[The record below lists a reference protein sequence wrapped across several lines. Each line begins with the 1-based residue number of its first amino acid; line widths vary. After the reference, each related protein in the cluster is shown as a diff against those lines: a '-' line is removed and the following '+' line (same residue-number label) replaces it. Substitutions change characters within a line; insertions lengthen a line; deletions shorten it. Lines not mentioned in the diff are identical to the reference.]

1 MSNVR
6 KKYNRRDML
15 RVLGVLRVQPSQ
27 RRFFMGALILTIR
40 FSLRQIHSKRSFGC
54 MIIMRQWVNLSL
66 SI

>member
-6 KKYNRRDML
+6 KNTTVVTCYAY
-15 RVLGVLRVQPSQ
+15 LGVLRVQPSQ